1 MRAFRGM
8 LSLYQTQL
16 HILTNNPMD
25 HIYRELWLISPSSSL
40 VFPTLS
46 EFSTSASLIRRDA
59 FISRLLT
66 GVILCPL
73 PLDLRVS

>member
-25 HIYRELWLISPSSSL
+25 LITTGTSMYWADIRLHWLTLWQKVNCDPLRIL
-40 VFPTLS
+40 VRTTLWYQVK
-46 EFSTSASLIRRDA
+46 F
-59 FISRLLT
+59 
-66 GVILCPL
+66 
-73 PLDLRVS
+73 